1 MDKTKIRMIIIM
13 LLFDLLIIAL
23 LIPLMQDYWNQ
34 AEDEYWQKW
43 RGGKPP
49 IYPKTGSTTNTTTND
64 TTYNTTNDTP
74 TETPEISPTPDD
86 SPIGRDEPSIY
97 NRTAPAA

>member
-1 MDKTKIRMIIIM
+1 MDKTKIRMIIII

-23 LIPLMQDYWNQ
+23 LIPLMQDCWNQ

-43 RGGKPP
+43 RGGRQP
-49 IYPKTGSTTNTTTND
+49 IYPKTGNTANNTTD
-64 TTYNTTNDTP
+64 DSP
-74 TETPEISPTPDD
+74 IETPQISPTPDD
-86 SPIGRDEPSIY
+86 RPDDGNEPSVF